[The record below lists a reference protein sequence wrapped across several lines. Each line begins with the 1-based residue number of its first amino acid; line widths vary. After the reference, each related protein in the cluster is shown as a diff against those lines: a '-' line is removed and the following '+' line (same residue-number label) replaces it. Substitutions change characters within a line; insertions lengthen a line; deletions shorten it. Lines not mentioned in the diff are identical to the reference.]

1 MRLQQE
7 TLGSS
12 ILMTAPCRM
21 GLSGHLVWYASKR
34 SVQLIL
40 FLIFNL
46 ENYLFSKASPGRGS
60 WSEEPVSALSA
71 IQGLDTRG
79 FLLPQRT
86 RRERAWQASY
96 LKNPSH
102 SQEWMGKVLLS
113 PDPTTTSL
121 GDLGQACLPLS
132 FSRRLPKQDK
142 WPSSDI
148 IPFKKPC

>member
-46 ENYLFSKASPGRGS
+46 ENYLFAKASPGRGS
-60 WSEEPVSALSA
+60 WSEEPC
-71 IQGLDTRG
+71 
-79 FLLPQRT
+79 LPCPQY
-86 RRERAWQASY
+86 RAWTKGISSASEDTQR
-96 LKNPSH
+96 KG
-102 SQEWMGKVLLS
+102 MAGLLS
-113 PDPTTTSL
+113 EE
-121 GDLGQACLPLS
+121 
-132 FSRRLPKQDK
+132 
-142 WPSSDI
+142 PSS
-148 IPFKKPC
+148 